1 MSLLLAVEPEIEKAA
16 MAARA
21 RLGGRTPKI
30 GLILGSGLGEL
41 AAAVEDAVAIPY
53 DDLPGFPRLSVA
65 GHAGRMIV
73 GRFGRHDVAVLQGRQ
88 HLYESDR
95 ADSMAVPV
103 GVLARLGCSTLVL
116 TNAAGSLL
124 PEVGPGGVMMIADH
138 INLTGRNPLAR
149 ALGDGRFVD
158 MVDAYDPALRARF
171 QALAKARGI
180 DLAEGVY
187 MWFTGPSFE
196 TPAEIR
202 AARTLGADA
211 VGMST
216 VPETILA
223 RALGMKVAAFSLIT
237 NLAAGMGGSHL
248 SHARTLARAATGA
261 AKLKD
266 LLVAFMEDPA

>member
-1 MSLLLAVEPEIEKAA
+1 MSLLLAADADIAA
-16 MAARA
+16 ATAAART
-21 RLGGRTPKI
+21 RLGGFTSEI

-41 AAAVEDAVAIPY
+41 TAVLDEAVAIPY

-65 GHAGRMIV
+65 GHAGRLV
-73 GRFGRHDVAVLQGRQ
+73 AGRFGRRSVAVLQGRQ
-88 HLYESDR
+88 HAYESDR

-103 GVLARLGCSTLVL
+103 GVLARLGCTTLIL

-124 PEVGPGGVMMIADH
+124 PEVGPGGVMMLSDH
-138 INLTGRNPLAR
+138 INLTGRGPLAR

-171 QALAKARGI
+171 RDLAAARRI

-187 MWFTGPSFE
+187 MWFVGPSFE

-202 AARTLGADA
+202 AAKILGADV

-223 RALGMKVAAFSLIT
+223 RALGMKVVAFSLIT
-237 NLAAGMGGSHL
+237 NLGAGMGGSHL
-248 SHARTLARAATGA
+248 SHARTLARAAGGA
-261 AKLKD
+261 AKLRD
-266 LLVAFMEDPA
+266 LLMAFMEEPA